1 FKPLSSQYS
10 AKLTTFI
17 HKSMGLLN
25 LKKGDFFG
33 LFWAAWIAS
42 FKKETILKSF
52 EACGIWP
59 KNSERVLKRFTQQ
72 PPSEPEHPG
81 TPELVPES
89 DWKKTRASVMAVV
102 KEGAEKEAK
111 QLIHSLHHFQ
121 VQNSLLEQENQGLRE
136 SLGIKKKRQKHGR
149 TMDLV
154 QEGEHNGGAV
164 LWSPRKFRE
173 AGERQLQREQAEEQE
188 KLHKAD
194 MKKLKANNALYKK
207 KIAEEKR

>member
-1 FKPLSSQYS
+1 MLILDGHGSHLTFEFIQYCITYRIILLRYPPHSTHSLQPLDVVMFKPLSSQYS

-33 LFWAAWIAS
+33 LFWAAWMAS

-59 KNSERVLKRFTQQ
+59 KNGERVLKRFTQQ

-81 TPELVPES
+81 TPDLVPES

-121 VQNSLLEQENQGLRE
+121 V
-136 SLGIKKKRQKHGR
+136 
-149 TMDLV
+149 
-154 QEGEHNGGAV
+154 
-164 LWSPRKFRE
+164 
-173 AGERQLQREQAEEQE
+173 
-188 KLHKAD
+188 
-194 MKKLKANNALYKK
+194 
-207 KIAEEKR
+207 

>member
-1 FKPLSSQYS
+1 MFKSLSSQYS

-59 KNSERVLKRFTQQ
+59 KDSERVLKRFTQQ
-72 PPSEPEHPG
+72 TPDGPEPPR
-81 TPELVPES
+81 TRELVPES
-89 DWKKTRASVMAVV
+89 DWRKTRASVMSVV
-102 KEGAEKEAK
+102 KEGAEEEAK

-121 VQNSLLEQENQGLRE
+121 VQNSLLEQENLGLRE
-136 SLGIKKKRQKHGR
+136 SLGIKKKR
-149 TMDLV
+149 
-154 QEGEHNGGAV
+154 
-164 LWSPRKFRE
+164 
-173 AGERQLQREQAEEQE
+173 
-188 KLHKAD
+188 
-194 MKKLKANNALYKK
+194 
-207 KIAEEKR
+207 